1 MSRIRLRRIVA
12 QRNLALASA
21 TGGAPKSVV
30 ISFSS
35 PIRATG
41 TRDFVCHYRIDG
53 LSCRGTRMAMGIDS
67 LQALFLAMTNA
78 ASILY
83 TCEEF
88 KAGRL
93 TFLEDKNLGLPAFS
107 NMFSDSIPG
116 AKDLFIA

>member
-1 MSRIRLRRIVA
+1 MPKIRLRRIAA
-12 QRNLALASA
+12 QRSLALASA
-21 TGGAPKSVV
+21 SGSAPKSVV
-30 ISFSS
+30 VSFSS
-35 PIRATG
+35 PVQATG
-41 TRDFVCHYRIDG
+41 TRDFVCHYQING
-53 LSCRGTRMAMGIDS
+53 LSCCGTRMAMGIDS